1 MDDGS
6 IWRCFA
12 SVMPSAA
19 SSEAG
24 NLTLLTQA
32 VSGSNSRLI
41 IVYAVLLVL
50 FLVISSYFASCEI
63 ALASVNKV
71 RMKSYA
77 EDGNKQAKYVMYILN
92 NFDKALTTLLIG
104 NNLMH
109 IGCSALSV
117 LITRQLFAG
126 AGPSVLAAALTVS
139 TVIITLVVFFFA
151 EMLPKAYAKACN
163 EKYSLGIGHSLYILM
178 KVLTPLSAV
187 FSAIGRGIG
196 KLFIRGGEAPSV
208 TENELVDIIETFK
221 DDREE
226 DDEQEDAT
234 AELMVNVI
242 KYSSRTVSE
251 CYTPWDQVE
260 KLDESHPIEDQIKQL
275 KQTVHSRLPV
285 VNSKG
290 NVIGV
295 VLIRAFFREY
305 VKLHDE
311 LDLVDLLDTPY
322 FVRPDM
328 PVDELLLDLS
338 KSRTHIAFVSERSD
352 ILGII
357 TVEDILEELVGEIFD
372 EYDPEASESPKEV
385 KAQ

>member
-6 IWRCFA
+6 IWRCLT

-24 NLTLLTQA
+24 KLTLLSQA
-32 VSGSNSRLI
+32 QNAGTRVI
-41 IVYAVLLVL
+41 IIYAILLVL
-50 FLVISSYFASCEI
+50 FLAISSYFASCEI

-77 EDGNKQAKYVMYILN
+77 EDGNKRAKYVMYILN

-104 NNLMH
+104 NNIMH
-109 IGCSALSV
+109 IGCSALAV
-117 LITRQLFAG
+117 LITRQIFLG
-126 AGPSVLAAALTVS
+126 APAATMALALTVS
-139 TVIITLVVFFFA
+139 TVIITLIVFLFA
-151 EMLPKAYAKACN
+151 EMLPKAHAKACN
-163 EKYSLGIGHSLYILM
+163 ERFSLSLGHSLYILM
-178 KVLTPLSAV
+178 KALTPLSAV
-187 FSAIGRGIG
+187 FTAIGKGLG

-260 KLDESHPIEDQIKQL
+260 KIDQSHPTEEQFRQMRE
-275 KQTVHSRLPV
+275 TSHSRLPV

-305 VKLHDE
+305 MKKHEE

-372 EYDPEASESPKEV
+372 EYDPEAADTAKEA
-385 KAQ
+385 KA